1 MKKLLIIS
9 STLLL
14 AACQQSNVTDSETA
28 TLVNESQT
36 TDQQIIAK
44 SAESVEMPVAKLAS
58 NSLKFTHRTSS
69 ERAQVGVPF
78 DIDIDFENVTD
89 SAFKAE
95 FTTTPGLMMSTAKSI
110 DIQAEGTEVSLAKR
124 VTVVPQAEGIYFL
137 NIYKVGAEQQKPS
150 AIKIIV
156 GDKDIKE
163 YMQAIGEVIEQED
176 GSKVISMK
184 ADEG

>member
-1 MKKLLIIS
+1 MLLS
-9 STLLL
+9 
-14 AACQQSNVTDSETA
+14 ACQQSTVSDSETVA
-28 TLVNESQT
+28 VEQETQSISHEVV
-36 TDQQIIAK
+36 AK
-44 SAESVEMPVAKLAS
+44 NVDAVVTPVAKLAS
-58 NSLKFTHRTSS
+58 NSIKFTHRTSS

-78 DIDIDFENVTD
+78 DIDIDFANTTD
-89 SAFKAE
+89 GSFTAE
-95 FTTTPGLMMSTAKSI
+95 FSTTPGLSMSTAKRT
-110 DIQAEGTEVSLAKR
+110 DIRAQKAGVPSAKR

-150 AIKIIV
+150 AIKIVV

-163 YMQAIGEVIEQED
+163 YMQAIGEVVEQED